1 MLLVFFQFLGGG
13 FLPGISEA
21 RHRGRLCEGPRLLR
35 SVLPKM
41 VVTLEKSSGR
51 RGVGRQG
58 CSRRE
63 RRSDD
68 LRQTIRDLVCKSSR
82 MFSMQE
88 CIASWAHLFANFSW
102 WGCLMIVVAGV
113 QSDVY
118 HRKVKV
124 VTPRTGRSARRRA
137 TAPSARSARPTS
149 RLESCASSCCITGRQ
164 CVANSSR
171 PNLRG
176 HLPNAKSNRG
186 EGLQQS
192 RKVRRVCR
200 VGIHRERH

>member
-1 MLLVFFQFLGGG
+1 
-13 FLPGISEA
+13 
-21 RHRGRLCEGPRLLR
+21 
-35 SVLPKM
+35 M

-124 VTPRTGRSARRRA
+124 VSPRMRTPTSWATGRSARRQA

>member
-1 MLLVFFQFLGGG
+1 MLLVFFSISWGG

-21 RHRGRLCEGPRLLR
+21 RHRGRLREGPRIWR

-176 HLPNAKSNRG
+176 HLPNAKSNRR

>member
-1 MLLVFFQFLGGG
+1 MWLAPPEGDECHELARCRHQARGGLSQNG
-13 FLPGISEA
+13 
-21 RHRGRLCEGPRLLR
+21 
-35 SVLPKM
+35 
-41 VVTLEKSSGR
+41 SGR
-51 RGVGRQG
+51 RGAGRQG
-58 CSRRE
+58 CSWRE

-124 VTPRTGRSARRRA
+124 VSPRMRTPTSWATGRSARRQA

-149 RLESCASSCCITGRQ
+149 RLESCASSCCITGRYLEHGL
-164 CVANSSR
+164 ANM
-171 PNLRG
+171 
-176 HLPNAKSNRG
+176 
-186 EGLQQS
+186 
-192 RKVRRVCR
+192 VVTT
-200 VGIHRERH
+200 

>member
-1 MLLVFFQFLGGG
+1 M
-13 FLPGISEA
+13 
-21 RHRGRLCEGPRLLR
+21 R

-124 VTPRTGRSARRRA
+124 VSPRMRTPTSWATGRSARRQA

>member
-1 MLLVFFQFLGGG
+1 MWSSPPEGDECHELARCRHQARGGLSQNG
-13 FLPGISEA
+13 
-21 RHRGRLCEGPRLLR
+21 
-35 SVLPKM
+35 
-41 VVTLEKSSGR
+41 SGR
-51 RGVGRQG
+51 RGAGRQG
-58 CSRRE
+58 CSWRE

-68 LRQTIRDLVCKSSR
+68 LRQAIRDLVCKSSR

-124 VTPRTGRSARRRA
+124 VATGRSARRRA

-149 RLESCASSCCITGRQ
+149 RLESCASICCITGRYPEQ
-164 CVANSSR
+164 GLAARRTRRFARKSSR
-171 PNLRG
+171 ASTQRQ
-176 HLPNAKSNRG
+176 K
-186 EGLQQS
+186 
-192 RKVRRVCR
+192 
-200 VGIHRERH
+200 

>member
-1 MLLVFFQFLGGG
+1 
-13 FLPGISEA
+13 
-21 RHRGRLCEGPRLLR
+21 
-35 SVLPKM
+35 M

-102 WGCLMIVVAGV
+102 WGCLMIFVAGV

-124 VTPRTGRSARRRA
+124 VSPRMRTTTSWATGRSARRRA

-176 HLPNAKSNRG
+176 HLPNAESNRG
-186 EGLQQS
+186 EGLQKN

-200 VGIHRERH
+200 VGIRRERH